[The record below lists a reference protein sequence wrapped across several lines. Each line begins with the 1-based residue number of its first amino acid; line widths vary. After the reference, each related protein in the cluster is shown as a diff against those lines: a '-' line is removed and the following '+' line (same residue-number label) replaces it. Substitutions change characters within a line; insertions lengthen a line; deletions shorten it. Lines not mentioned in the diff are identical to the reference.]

1 MKQPQS
7 DNSNP
12 LYRCTTITATV
23 IVVLFFLFSC
33 TGSKG
38 KVESSGNTTDSIS
51 IISTYGVESLISDS
65 GRISYKIIAE
75 EWLMF
80 EKLDSP
86 YWAFEQGAYL
96 EKYDDSLHVEAVLQ
110 SDTAYF
116 FSKAKLWQLKGNVKI
131 RNQKDERF
139 FTDMLF
145 WDQNEKSIYSD
156 SYIRIEQQ
164 DQITIGRGFS
174 SNQELT
180 LWQIH
185 NTEGIYPLEE

>member
-1 MKQPQS
+1 MRQPQS
-7 DNSNP
+7 DKNNS
-12 LYRCTTITATV
+12 LYKGTTITATV

-38 KVESSGNTTDSIS
+38 KAGSSTNSSDSIS
-51 IISTYGVESLISDS
+51 VISTYGVESLISDS

-86 YWAFEQGAYL
+86 FWAFEKGAYL
-96 EKYDDSLHVEAVLQ
+96 EKYDDSLRIEATLK

-116 FSKAKLWQLKGNVKI
+116 FSKAKIWQLIGNVKI

-145 WDQNEKSIYSD
+145 WDQDKKSIYSD
-156 SYIRIEQQ
+156 CYIKIEQQ
-164 DQITIGRGFS
+164 EQITEGRGFS

-180 LWQIH
+180 QWQIH
-185 NTEGIYPLEE
+185 NTEGIYPIEE

>member
-1 MKQPQS
+1 MRQPQS
-7 DNSNP
+7 DKNNS
-12 LYRCTTITATV
+12 LYKGTTITVAV

-38 KVESSGNTTDSIS
+38 KAGSSTNSSDSIS
-51 IISTYGVESLISDS
+51 VISTYGVESLISDS

-86 YWAFEQGAYL
+86 FWAFERGAYL
-96 EKYDDSLHVEAVLQ
+96 EKYDDSLRIEATLK

-116 FSKAKLWQLKGNVKI
+116 FSKAKIWQLIGNVKI

-145 WDQNEKSIYSD
+145 WDQDKKSIYSD
-156 SYIRIEQQ
+156 SYIKIEQQ
-164 DQITIGRGFS
+164 EQITEGRGFS

-180 LWQIH
+180 QWQIH
-185 NTEGIYPLEE
+185 NTEGIYPIEE

>member
-1 MKQPQS
+1 MRQPQS
-7 DNSNP
+7 DKNNS
-12 LYRCTTITATV
+12 LYKGTTITVAV

-38 KVESSGNTTDSIS
+38 KAGSSTNSSDSIS
-51 IISTYGVESLISDS
+51 VISTYGVESLISDS

-86 YWAFEQGAYL
+86 FWAFEKGAYL
-96 EKYDDSLHVEAVLQ
+96 EKYDDSLRIEATLK

-116 FSKAKLWQLKGNVKI
+116 FSKAKIWQLIGNVKI

-145 WDQNEKSIYSD
+145 WDQDKKSIYSD
-156 SYIRIEQQ
+156 SYIKIEQQ
-164 DQITIGRGFS
+164 EQITEGRGFS

-180 LWQIH
+180 QWQIH
-185 NTEGIYPLEE
+185 NTEGIYPIEE

>member
-1 MKQPQS
+1 M
-7 DNSNP
+7 
-12 LYRCTTITATV
+12 

-38 KVESSGNTTDSIS
+38 KAGSSTNSSDSIS
-51 IISTYGVESLISDS
+51 VISTYGVESLISDS

-86 YWAFEQGAYL
+86 FWAFEKGAYL
-96 EKYDDSLHVEAVLQ
+96 EKYDDSLRIEATLK

-116 FSKAKLWQLKGNVKI
+116 FSKAKIWQLIGNVKI

-145 WDQNEKSIYSD
+145 WDQDKKSIYSD
-156 SYIRIEQQ
+156 CYIKIEQQ
-164 DQITIGRGFS
+164 EQITEGRGFS

-180 LWQIH
+180 QWQIH
-185 NTEGIYPLEE
+185 NTEGIYPIEE

>member
-1 MKQPQS
+1 MRQPQS
-7 DNSNP
+7 DKNNS
-12 LYRCTTITATV
+12 LYKGTTITATV

-38 KVESSGNTTDSIS
+38 KAGSSTNSSDSIS
-51 IISTYGVESLISDS
+51 VISTYGVESLISDS

-86 YWAFEQGAYL
+86 FWAFEKGAYL
-96 EKYDDSLHVEAVLQ
+96 EKYDDSLRIEATLK

-116 FSKAKLWQLKGNVKI
+116 FSKAKIWQLIGNVKI

-145 WDQNEKSIYSD
+145 WDQDKKSIYSD
-156 SYIRIEQQ
+156 SYIKIEQQ
-164 DQITIGRGFS
+164 EQITEGRGFS

-180 LWQIH
+180 QWQIH
-185 NTEGIYPLEE
+185 NTEGIYPIEE

>member
-1 MKQPQS
+1 MRQPQS
-7 DNSNP
+7 DNNNS
-12 LYRCTTITATV
+12 LYRSTTITLTV

-33 TGSKG
+33 GGSKR
-38 KVESSGNTTDSIS
+38 KADASGNSSDSIS

-65 GRISYKIIAE
+65 GRISYKIIAD

-86 YWAFEQGAYL
+86 FWAFERGAYL
-96 EKYDDSLHVEAVLQ
+96 EKYDDSLSIEATLQ

-116 FSKAKLWQLKGNVKI
+116 FSKAKIWQLKGNVKI

-145 WDQNEKSIYSD
+145 WDQNDKSIYSD

-164 DQITIGRGFS
+164 EQITEGRGFS

-180 LWQIH
+180 QWQIH
-185 NTEGIYPLEE
+185 NTEGIYPIEE

>member
-1 MKQPQS
+1 M
-7 DNSNP
+7 
-12 LYRCTTITATV
+12 

-33 TGSKG
+33 GGSKRKADASG
-38 KVESSGNTTDSIS
+38 SSSDSIS

-65 GRISYKIIAE
+65 GRISYKIIAD

-86 YWAFEQGAYL
+86 FWAFERGAYL
-96 EKYDDSLHVEAVLQ
+96 EKYDDSLSIEATLQ

-116 FSKAKLWQLKGNVKI
+116 FSKAKIWQLKGNVKI

-164 DQITIGRGFS
+164 EQITEGRGFS

-180 LWQIH
+180 QWQIH
-185 NTEGIYPLEE
+185 NTEGIYPIEE

>member
-1 MKQPQS
+1 MRQPQS
-7 DNSNP
+7 DKNNS
-12 LYRCTTITATV
+12 LYKGTTITATV

-33 TGSKG
+33 TRSKG
-38 KVESSGNTTDSIS
+38 MAGSSTNSSDSIS
-51 IISTYGVESLISDS
+51 VISTYGVESLISDS

-86 YWAFEQGAYL
+86 FWAFEKGAYL
-96 EKYDDSLHVEAVLQ
+96 EKYDDSLRIEATLK

-116 FSKAKLWQLKGNVKI
+116 FSKAKIWQLIGNVKI

-145 WDQNEKSIYSD
+145 WDQDKKSIYSD
-156 SYIRIEQQ
+156 SYIKIEQQ
-164 DQITIGRGFS
+164 EQITEGRGFS

-180 LWQIH
+180 QWQIH
-185 NTEGIYPLEE
+185 NTEGIYPIEE

>member
-1 MKQPQS
+1 M
-7 DNSNP
+7 
-12 LYRCTTITATV
+12 

>member
-1 MKQPQS
+1 MRQPQS
-7 DNSNP
+7 DKNNS
-12 LYRCTTITATV
+12 LYKGTTITVAV

-33 TGSKG
+33 TRSKG
-38 KVESSGNTTDSIS
+38 MAGSSTNSSDSIS
-51 IISTYGVESLISDS
+51 VISTYGVESLISDS

-86 YWAFEQGAYL
+86 FWAFEKGAYL
-96 EKYDDSLHVEAVLQ
+96 EKYDDSLRIEATLK

-116 FSKAKLWQLKGNVKI
+116 FSKAKIWQLIGNVKI

-145 WDQNEKSIYSD
+145 WDQDKKSIYSD
-156 SYIRIEQQ
+156 SYIKIEQQ
-164 DQITIGRGFS
+164 EQITEGRGFS

-180 LWQIH
+180 QWQIH
-185 NTEGIYPLEE
+185 NTEGIYPIEE

>member
-1 MKQPQS
+1 MRQPQS
-7 DNSNP
+7 DNNNS
-12 LYRCTTITATV
+12 LYRSTTITLTV

-33 TGSKG
+33 GGSKRKADASG
-38 KVESSGNTTDSIS
+38 SSSDSIS

-65 GRISYKIIAE
+65 GRISYKIIAD

-86 YWAFEQGAYL
+86 FWAFERGAYL
-96 EKYDDSLHVEAVLQ
+96 EKYDDSLSIEATLQ

-116 FSKAKLWQLKGNVKI
+116 FSKAKIWQLKGNVKI

-164 DQITIGRGFS
+164 EQITEGRGFS

-180 LWQIH
+180 QWQIH
-185 NTEGIYPLEE
+185 NTEGIYPIEE